1 MTCLD
6 SSQDLRGRI
15 IMDDGSK
22 DKGFMKVRYGRRGTE
37 IHFGGFSV
45 DEAGI
50 FVHFFVIN
58 CWSNS
63 TSSRVML

>member
-1 MTCLD
+1 
-6 SSQDLRGRI
+6 
-15 IMDDGSK
+15 
-22 DKGFMKVRYGRRGTE
+22 MKVRYGRRGAE

-45 DEAGI
+45 DEGGN

-63 TSSRVML
+63 TSSRAML